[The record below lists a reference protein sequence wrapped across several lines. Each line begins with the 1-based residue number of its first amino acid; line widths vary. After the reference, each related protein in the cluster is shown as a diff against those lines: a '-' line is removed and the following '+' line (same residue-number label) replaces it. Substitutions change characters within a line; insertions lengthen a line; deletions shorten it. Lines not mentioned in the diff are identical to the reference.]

1 MKARLDVLFVDD
13 DETVRRVWLR
23 FLGDSGLGVEAESNA
38 FAAIRRLERG
48 AVLVVVAAQTMQGP
62 SGTALLAT
70 VLRRWP
76 KAGRVLFTGV
86 LGIEREALAVQA
98 LVLSKGD
105 RPGDIRRA
113 IIAEVQD
120 AERRHAV
127 AP

>member
-1 MKARLDVLFVDD
+1 MKRLDVLLVDD
-13 DETVRRVWLR
+13 DEAVRRVWLR
-23 FLGDSGLGVEAESNA
+23 FLADSGLSVEAESNT
-38 FAAIRRLERG
+38 FAAIRRLEKG
-48 AVLVVVAAQTMQGP
+48 PVLVVVSDQTMQGP
-62 SGTALLAT
+62 SGTVLLQT

-76 KAGRVLFTGV
+76 LTGRVLFTGV
-86 LGIEREALAVQA
+86 AGVEREALAVQA
-98 LVLSKGD
+98 LVLSKSD